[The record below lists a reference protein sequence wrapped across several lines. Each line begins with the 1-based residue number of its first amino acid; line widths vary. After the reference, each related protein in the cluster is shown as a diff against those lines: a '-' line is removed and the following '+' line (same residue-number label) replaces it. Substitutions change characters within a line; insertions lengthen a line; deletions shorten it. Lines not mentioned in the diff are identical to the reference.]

1 MRRRSRADNQR
12 AEAIRCVSHNYRRAG
27 SRLDCRTNN
36 PRGPM
41 ANRKAT
47 FAKRQRETDLKDRA
61 KQKDDRRNQKR
72 GEVRDVK
79 GPAIAWDEAVYAVVS
94 PDDPP
99 VAVDPDAVVPEVR
112 PDGPTRPGD
121 NVVGAAG
128 DGPARSAAPPGAAAP
143 AAAVDVA
150 PVTPAP
156 SAPAVKP
163 AAAPAISGAAAG
175 KPAASAAA
183 PASPRRVG

>member
-1 MRRRSRADNQR
+1 
-12 AEAIRCVSHNYRRAG
+12 
-27 SRLDCRTNN
+27 
-36 PRGPM
+36 M

-79 GPAIAWDEAVYAVVS
+79 GPAIAWDEAVYAVTT

-99 VAVDPDAVVPEVR
+99 IAVDPDAVVPEER

-121 NVVGAAG
+121 APARSG
-128 DGPARSAAPPGAAAP
+128 DGPARAAAP
-143 AAAVDVA
+143 AAAPAPAAPAAA

-156 SAPAVKP
+156 SAPAVKS
-163 AAAPAISGAAAG
+163 AAAPAISGAASPG

>member
-1 MRRRSRADNQR
+1 
-12 AEAIRCVSHNYRRAG
+12 
-27 SRLDCRTNN
+27 
-36 PRGPM
+36 M

-79 GPAIAWDEAVYAVVS
+79 GPAIAWDEAVYAVTT

-99 VAVDPDAVVPEVR
+99 PAVDPDAVVPEER

-121 NVVGAAG
+121 APARAAG
-128 DGPARSAAPPGAAAP
+128 DGPARAAAP
-143 AAAVDVA
+143 AAAPAAAAPAAAA

-156 SAPAVKP
+156 SAPAVKS

>member
-1 MRRRSRADNQR
+1 
-12 AEAIRCVSHNYRRAG
+12 
-27 SRLDCRTNN
+27 
-36 PRGPM
+36 M

-72 GEVRDVK
+72 GEVRVDK
-79 GPAIAWDEAVYAVVS
+79 GPAIAWDEAVYAVTT
-94 PDDPP
+94 PDEPP

-121 NVVGAAG
+121 GAARASG
-128 DGPARSAAPPGAAAP
+128 DGPARSAASP
-143 AAAVDVA
+143 AAASAAPVAAA

-156 SAPAVKP
+156 SAPAAKP
-163 AAAPAISGAAAG
+163 AAAPVISGAATG
-175 KPAASAAA
+175 KPASASA
-183 PASPRRVG
+183 PATPRRVG

>member
-1 MRRRSRADNQR
+1 
-12 AEAIRCVSHNYRRAG
+12 
-27 SRLDCRTNN
+27 
-36 PRGPM
+36 M

-79 GPAIAWDEAVYAVVS
+79 GPAIAWDEAVYAVTT
-94 PDDPP
+94 PDEPP
-99 VAVDPDAVVPEVR
+99 VVVDPDAVVPEER

-121 NVVGAAG
+121 APARASG
-128 DGPARSAAPPGAAAP
+128 DGPVRPAAPAAAAPVAAAPVAAAPVAAAP
-143 AAAVDVA
+143 AAA

-156 SAPAVKP
+156 SAPAVKS
-163 AAAPAISGAAAG
+163 AAAPAIAGAATPG